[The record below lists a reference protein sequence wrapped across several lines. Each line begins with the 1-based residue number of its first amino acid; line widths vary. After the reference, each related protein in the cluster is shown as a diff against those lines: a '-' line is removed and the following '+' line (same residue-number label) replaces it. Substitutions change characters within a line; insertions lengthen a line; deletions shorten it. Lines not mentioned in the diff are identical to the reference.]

1 MILGLHHAALAVP
14 DLDRALAFYCE
25 VVGFRVVMEA
35 ELPAGFA
42 PMNEA
47 FGVANAACRVRMIR
61 KGNSCIELFEF
72 ADAKAGDPKRPVNQ
86 LGITHFALVT
96 DDYRKD
102 YDHLAA
108 NGVVFNAA
116 PFGAAPQRF
125 AYGRDPFGNVIEL
138 LEHAPGD
145 PAALRFED

>member
-1 MILGLHHAALAVP
+1 MILGLHHAAVAVP
-14 DLDRALAFYCE
+14 DLERALDFYCR
-25 VVGFRVVMEA
+25 VIGFRVVMEA
-35 ELPAGFA
+35 ELPPGYA

-47 FGVANAACRVRMIR
+47 FGIANAACRVRMIR
-61 KGNSCIELFEF
+61 KGNSCLELFEF
-72 ADAKAGDPKRPVNQ
+72 ADALPGDVKRPVNK

-96 DDYRKD
+96 DDYQKD

-108 NGVVFNAA
+108 NGVAFNAP
-116 PFGAAPQRF
+116 PFGTAPQRF

-145 PAALRFED
+145 ATALRFED